1 METAPPATV
10 GSAET
15 TRTLAVPAEHD
26 GKRLDIVLA
35 SLLDDVTR
43 SAAQKL
49 IADERVA
56 MDRGAVRAS
65 RLVAEGERVVVRL
78 APIVPMV
85 IAPTTGDLTIIY
97 SDDDIVV
104 VDKPAGLTVHPGAG
118 TEEDT
123 LVGRLLGYD
132 PTIAG
137 AGDET
142 RPGIVH
148 RLDKDTSGIL
158 VVARTPVAHAALAR
172 QWRDRS
178 VTKRYKAL
186 VEGTPRRPE
195 GTIETPIAR
204 DRKNRKRM
212 APDLAGRPALT
223 TYRIEETYPGFA
235 LLDVTIET
243 GRTHQIRVHLAAI
256 GHPVAGDKLYGA
268 RRPAP
273 GLTRQ
278 FLHAYLL
285 GLRLPSTGEY
295 HEFVSPLPPDLD
307 AVLSALP
314 AGHGRTS

>member
-1 METAPPATV
+1 MEAAPPTSITIV
-10 GSAET
+10 ET
-15 TRTLAVPAEHD
+15 TQMLVVPHDLD
-26 GKRLDIVLA
+26 GKRLDVVLA
-35 SLLDDVTR
+35 ALLDDVTR

-49 IADERVA
+49 IADAHVA
-56 MDRGAVRAS
+56 MEHGAVRAS
-65 RLVAEGERVVVRL
+65 RLVAVGDHVTVRL
-78 APIVPMV
+78 DPVAPLV
-85 IAPTTGDLTIIY
+85 IAPTTGDLTILY

-118 TEEDT
+118 GEEDT

-137 AGDET
+137 AGDAT

-148 RLDKDTSGIL
+148 RLDKDTSGVL
-158 VVARTPVAHAALAR
+158 VVARTPAAHAALAG
-172 QWRDRS
+172 QWRDHA

-186 VEGTPRRPE
+186 VEGAPRRAE
-195 GTIETPIAR
+195 GAIDAPIAR

-223 TYRIEETYPGFA
+223 TYHVEETYPGFA

-256 GHPVAGDKLYGA
+256 GHPVAGDTLYGA
-268 RRPAP
+268 RRGAP

-295 HEFVSPLPPDLD
+295 REFVSPLPPELV
-307 AVLSALP
+307 AVLDILP
-314 AGHGRTS
+314 TGHGRTS